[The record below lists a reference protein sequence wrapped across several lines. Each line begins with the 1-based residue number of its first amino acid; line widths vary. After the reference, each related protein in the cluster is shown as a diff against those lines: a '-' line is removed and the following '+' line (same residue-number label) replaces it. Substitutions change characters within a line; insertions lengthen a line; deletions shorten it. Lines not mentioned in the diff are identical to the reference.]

1 MLEAKQLNVKNDD
14 KTIWNNWGNLNM
26 EWVFYNIKKLWI
38 LLNVIG
44 MKFYVKHMIQFKNRC
59 R

>member
-26 EWVFYNIKKLWI
+26 EF
-38 LLNVIG
+38 LLDNTSASVLSVLG
-44 MKFYVKHMIQFKNRC
+44 V
-59 R
+59 